1 MIILILINNVVN
13 AHIFIN
19 EKYVKDVMAHVKE
32 LYIKIWN
39 INWTFLHKRMITIL
53 NVLVKKQY

>member
-19 EKYVKDVMAHVKE
+19 EKYVKDVMAHIKE
-32 LYIKIWN
+32 L
-39 INWTFLHKRMITIL
+39 
-53 NVLVKKQY
+53 